1 MAQYEDLQIDGGTD
15 VVIQLECYNPDGS
28 RKLLAVWD
36 SDVDALIPA
45 YTVEAKFKKTYNTPD
60 SDAVYFTSSHL
71 TTREQINIL
80 ELQLTNQQTSVKP
93 GRYVYNVDISTQ
105 ESDGTILIERILEGQ
120 LTITPSL

>member
-71 TTREQINIL
+71 TAREQINIL

>member
-36 SDVDALIPA
+36 SDVAALIPA

-71 TTREQINIL
+71 TAREQINIL